1 MNSIEEQVRTYI
13 AQNILFSTN
22 GFPYP
27 DTASFLENGIVDSMN
42 VLEIVMFVEEKFGI
56 KVEDAEIIPENFDS
70 VAQLA
75 SYIRKKQSLFLNQ

>member
-13 AQNILFSTN
+13 AQNILFSAN

-75 SYIRKKQSLFLNQ
+75 SYIRKKQSLILDQ

>member
-1 MNSIEEQVRTYI
+1 MNSIEDLIRTYI
-13 AQNILFSTN
+13 AQNILFSSN

-27 DTASFLENGIVDSMN
+27 DDASFLENGIVDSMN

-70 VAQLA
+70 VTQLA
-75 SYIRKKQSLFLNQ
+75 SYIRKKQTLMLNQ

>member
-1 MNSIEEQVRTYI
+1 MNSIEELIRTYI
-13 AQNILFSTN
+13 AQNILFSSN

-27 DTASFLENGIVDSMN
+27 DDASFLENGIVDSMN

-70 VAQLA
+70 VTQLA
-75 SYIRKKQSLFLNQ
+75 SYIRKKQNLMLNQ

>member
-1 MNSIEEQVRTYI
+1 MNSIENQIRNYI
-13 AQNILFSTN
+13 AQNILFSSD

-27 DTASFLENGIVDSMN
+27 DEASFLENGIVDSMN

-75 SYIRKKQSLFLNQ
+75 SYIRKKQTLMLNQ

>member
-1 MNSIEEQVRTYI
+1 MNSIEDLIRTYI
-13 AQNILFSTN
+13 AQNILFSSN

-27 DTASFLENGIVDSMN
+27 DDASFLENGIVDSMN

-70 VAQLA
+70 VTQLA
-75 SYIRKKQSLFLNQ
+75 SYIRKKQTMMLNQ